1 MPFVGEAAR
10 AIVAATA
17 AHWFHRPAFYGEVR
31 RVLVPGGV
39 IAIVEGQMSQKPAL
53 RRPTELLE
61 ESAARADEFAAAG
74 DHDGAATWRRI
85 TDAVVQ
91 LANENPAGPVH

>member
-1 MPFVGEAAR
+1 
-10 AIVAATA
+10 
-17 AHWFHRPAFYGEVR
+17 
-31 RVLVPGGV
+31 
-39 IAIVEGQMSQKPAL
+39 MSQKPAP

-74 DHDGAATWRRI
+74 DHDAAATWRRI